1 MFIVLYYW
9 TNMYPMVLMCLF
21 PLSGEYLA
29 SFPHVL
35 LSSWCPP
42 VPNPILESHITQS
55 LASLLVIPILAL
67 EWGLSLHLALNP
79 SLLQLRCREACEPMR
94 CFHVLRPSDVAHR
107 YFPSAIREYREFA
120 CLLMTTN
127 LLWWP
132 ILIPRQILE
141 NGVFQYVGSLVSCVS
156 KSVCPPATLYGF
168 LSPQK
173 WES

>member
-1 MFIVLYYW
+1 
-9 TNMYPMVLMCLF
+9 MVLMCLF
-21 PLSGEYLA
+21 PLSGEYVA

-35 LSSWCPP
+35 VSSCFPP
-42 VPNPILESHITQS
+42 VPNPILESHQTQW
-55 LASLLVIPILAL
+55 LALLLVMPILAL

-79 SLLQLRCREACEPMR
+79 SLLQFVCNEACEPIR
-94 CFHVLRPSDVAHR
+94 YFHVLRPSDVAR

-120 CLLMTTN
+120 CLWMTTN
-127 LLWWP
+127 FFRLP

-168 LSPQK
+168 LSLQ
-173 WES
+173 